1 MATHDPLKAAISDDV
16 ILIYCP
22 YTDRDILE
30 EDSSSEHIIPLA
42 LGGANGLEV
51 RVDAAFNSALGSA
64 LDGKLANEF
73 FMAIRR
79 TEYDA
84 RGHSGKE
91 PWAISKNASY
101 DDDTR
106 PVQIHLHRRHGLK
119 VWDVRDGEEKRG
131 AGRIRFNTMLNI
143 DLPVRFTAK
152 VGLAAGYF
160 AYRDFFREYV
170 DHHQLRQVMSIDPAT
185 LEGQESMGHAA
196 ADDVIARVDHYLYE
210 PPSESDWKLLAL
222 RRFCSEVKGSV
233 VVLVPGPNSFQVT
246 VGILG
251 QFLATIIVP
260 ANTNSF
266 PNEGDYH
273 WGHQIS
279 VIKGNVVRSSW
290 RDSMRR
296 WVGDFMR
303 G

>member
-1 MATHDPLKAAISDDV
+1 M
-16 ILIYCP
+16 IYCP
-22 YTDRDILE
+22 YTDRDIPKE
-30 EDSSSEHIIPLA
+30 NSSPEHIIPLA

-51 RVDAAFNSALGSA
+51 RVDAASNSALGSA

-84 RGHSGKE
+84 RGHRGKE

-101 DDDTR
+101 GDDAR
-106 PVQIHLHRRHGLK
+106 PAQIHLHRRHGLK
-119 VWDVRDGEEKRG
+119 VWDVRDWEEKKG
-131 AGRIRFNTMLNI
+131 AGEIRFNTTLNI

-160 AYRDFFREYV
+160 AYRDFFREHV
-170 DHHQLRQVMSIDPAT
+170 DHQQLRQIMLIDPAT
-185 LEGQESMGHAA
+185 LERSESMDQIA
-196 ADDVIARVDHYLYE
+196 ADDVTARVDHYLYE

-222 RRFCSEVKGSV
+222 RRFCSYVKGSV

-251 QFLATIIVP
+251 QFLATIGVP
-260 ANTNSF
+260 ANTKSF
-266 PNEGDYH
+266 PNEGDYY
-273 WGHQIS
+273 WGHEIS
-279 VIKGNVVRSSW
+279 VVKGKVVRRSW
-290 RDSMRR
+290 RDSMWR
-296 WVGDFMR
+296 WVGDWM
-303 G
+303 

>member
-1 MATHDPLKAAISDDV
+1 M
-16 ILIYCP
+16 IYCP
-22 YTDRDILE
+22 YTDRDIPE

-42 LGGANGLEV
+42 LGGANGLVV
-51 RVDAAFNSALGSA
+51 RVDAGFNSALGSA

-84 RGHSGKE
+84 RGHRGKE
-91 PWAISKNASY
+91 PWAISKHASY
-101 DDDTR
+101 GDEAR
-106 PVQIHLHRRHGLK
+106 PAQIHLHRRHGLK
-119 VWDVRDGEEKRG
+119 VWDVRDREEKGG
-131 AGRIRFNTMLNI
+131 AGEIRFNTTLNI
-143 DLPVRFTAK
+143 DLSVRFTAK

-160 AYRDFFREYV
+160 AYRDFFRKDV
-170 DHHQLRQVMSIDPAT
+170 DHHQLRQVMLLDPAT
-185 LEGQESMGHAA
+185 LEGPESMGQIA

-210 PPSESDWKLLAL
+210 PPSESDWKLLVL

-251 QFLATIIVP
+251 QFLATINVP

-273 WGHQIS
+273 WGHEMS
-279 VIKGNVVRSSW
+279 VVKGKVVRRSW
-290 RDSMRR
+290 LDSMRR
-296 WVGDFMR
+296 WVGALM
-303 G
+303 